1 MKKIGM
7 RTIKTGIGVFLC
19 ALIGPLIVEKPNS
32 SAVACLISMQDT
44 VSGSLETG
52 LSRIQGIIFGGI
64 IGFLVLLMFP
74 GNPVLCGLGVI
85 FTIYACNLLKLK
97 QSISIA
103 CITFLSI
110 QMGFSDSSPAIIY
123 SFNRILD
130 TCVGVIIAIVIN
142 FSLARPNYLN
152 VLYSKLETL
161 EEIINNFLNYKILN
175 EETNFNLEDLVE
187 DMNEIE
193 SLYTK
198 LIGELGY
205 HKEDINIDNI
215 ERVVRLC
222 REINFHI
229 QSIEL
234 LKKKLYLNQKSYD
247 KLIKIYNEEDIAF
260 ELDDERSPV
269 FNYHLIKVVEGA
281 KILSKE
287 NMTHKKEYKEKK
299 FFNIFKRKNS

>member
-19 ALIGPLIVEKPNS
+19 ALIGPLIVQNPNS

-52 LSRIQGIIFGGI
+52 LSRIQGIIFGGV
-64 IGFLVLLMFP
+64 IGFLVLSMFP
-74 GNPVLCGLGVI
+74 GNPLLCGLGVI

-130 TCVGVIIAIVIN
+130 TCVGVIIAIIIN

-152 VLYSKLETL
+152 VLYSKFEILED
-161 EEIINNFLNYKILN
+161 IVNNFLNYKILN
-175 EETNFNLEDLVE
+175 EETDFNLEELVE

-205 HKEDINIDNI
+205 HKEDINIDNV

-247 KLIKIYNEEDIAF
+247 KLTKMYNEEDIVF

-269 FNYHLIKVVEGA
+269 FNYHLMKVVEGA
-281 KILSKE
+281 KILNKE
-287 NMTHKKEYKEKK
+287 NMNHKKEYKEKK
-299 FFNIFKRKNS
+299 FFDMFKQKNR

>member
-19 ALIGPLIVEKPNS
+19 ALIGPLIVENPHS

-74 GNPVLCGLGVI
+74 GNPLLCGLGVI
-85 FTIYACNLLKLK
+85 FIIYACNLLKLK

-130 TCVGVIIAIVIN
+130 TCVGVIVAIIIN
-142 FSLARPNYLN
+142 FSLARPNYLT
-152 VLYSKLETL
+152 VLYSKFEILEG
-161 EEIINNFLNYKILN
+161 IVNNFLNYKILN

-205 HKEDINIDNI
+205 HKEDVDIDNV

-247 KLIKIYNEEDIAF
+247 KLTKIYNEEDIVF

-281 KILSKE
+281 KTLNKE
-287 NMTHKKEYKEKK
+287 NTIHKKEYKEKK
-299 FFNIFKRKNS
+299 FFDVFKQKNS